1 MLYYCE
7 YNCELPDCLEF
18 FLLIKSVV
26 VQEMEQVYFHTSLCK
41 QRKRLLKRNIITPTI
56 NYFSS
61 SNAKS

>member
-1 MLYYCE
+1 
-7 YNCELPDCLEF
+7 
-18 FLLIKSVV
+18 